1 MTAYTEEELQQ
12 VIDGMDA
19 EFEALRDALREE
31 LGPALWYALNALAF
45 IMKYIG
51 RLTGK

>member
-1 MTAYTEEELQQ
+1 MAYTEEELQQ

-19 EFEALRDALREE
+19 ELEAFCEALREE
-31 LGPALWYALNALAF
+31 LGPVLWYALNALAF
-45 IMKYIG
+45 IMAYID